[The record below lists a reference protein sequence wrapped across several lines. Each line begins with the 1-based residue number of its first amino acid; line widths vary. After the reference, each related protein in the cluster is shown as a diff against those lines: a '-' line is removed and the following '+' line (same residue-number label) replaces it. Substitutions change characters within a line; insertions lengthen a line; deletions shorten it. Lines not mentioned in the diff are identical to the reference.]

1 MSNEQGPGRT
11 RHLFE
16 GNVSLHPNKKYVLHQ
31 KKGKG
36 NRKSVR
42 FWANNRASVARQG
55 LKSISCPKL
64 TDPSFLIQV
73 GHFDPDPNSQICS
86 KTSINDLTKIT
97 GEKQTQRAALLST
110 GYMGR
115 FLLKQLPDWMLH
127 RHLFHKVF
135 EYHKFHTAVYFIYI
149 YEIYFVCTFEYI
161 FVVVYYVNIFNQ
173 KKKKPLLIH
182 HLFFISL
189 AF

>member
-1 MSNEQGPGRT
+1 MLCQMNSHQDGPC
-11 RHLFE
+11 HLFE
-16 GNVSLHPNKKYVLHQ
+16 RNMSLHLNKKSMLGIR
-31 KKGKG
+31 KSERATRL

-64 TDPSFLIQV
+64 TDPSLLIQV
-73 GHFDPDPNSQICS
+73 GHFDPDPNCQICS

-115 FLLKQLPDWMLH
+115 YLLKQLPDWILH
-127 RHLFHKVF
+127 SLWLHKVF
-135 EYHKFHTAVYFIYI
+135 EFHKVHTAVYFSQEQPTETGRDHQVLAKVNYKSNALQ
-149 YEIYFVCTFEYI
+149 
-161 FVVVYYVNIFNQ
+161 YYVI
-173 KKKKPLLIH
+173 P
-182 HLFFISL
+182 
-189 AF
+189 